1 MAQAGQMPAG
11 EQPAS
16 MEMVMRM
23 LEATQHS
30 KASER
35 NPPPRLQPVTLL
47 ELKDDE
53 ENPDEW
59 VERMQSRLIALP
71 PASQLSYYEET
82 IKGVLCKA
90 WWEALKK

>member
-1 MAQAGQMPAG
+1 MPMLAGARGLAQAGQMPAG

-16 MEMVMRM
+16 MGMVMRM
-23 LEATQHS
+23 LEAKQHS

-35 NPPPRLQPVTLL
+35 NPPPRLQPVTLP

-59 VERMQSRLIALP
+59 VERMQSRL
-71 PASQLSYYEET
+71 
-82 IKGVLCKA
+82 
-90 WWEALKK
+90 